1 MIAPEVL
8 IIRRPGLPS
17 LRVVVIRVD
26 RRRRARI
33 ARALARLGF
42 PRAQIRRMTGL
53 TETALSRV
61 LAWSGSGLWG
71 RHAEAIRTELAR
83 LA

>member
-1 MIAPEVL
+1 MTPEVL
-8 IIRRPGLPS
+8 FIRRAGRS
-17 LRVVVIRVD
+17 TMRVLVFRVD

-33 ARALARLGF
+33 ARALARRGF
-42 PRAQIRRMTGL
+42 PLREIGRMTGL

-61 LAWSGSGLWG
+61 LAWSGSGIWG
-71 RHAEAIRTELAR
+71 RHAGAIKTEMAR